1 MCSTAKEKIGIIF
14 PPTHLG
20 EVDIEEEGL
29 LGVGDLDAVLL
40 VLLRPGTGTG
50 RSSSARDAEVVHGL
64 GDLLHRRRRE
74 ETRELGDARERQRD
88 FGGDGWNWKGSP
100 IAAAFY
106 TG

>member
-1 MCSTAKEKIGIIF
+1 VCSTAKEKIGIIF

-40 VLLRPGTGTG
+40 VPLRPGTGTG
-50 RSSSARDAEVVHGL
+50 RGSSARDAEIVHGL

-106 TG
+106 TV